1 MWETRRDLLED
12 IWGNIWDLCRDGV
25 AVQSNKVTQ
34 CEQFDIFNHHR
45 YLLPHSIV
53 PLTAR
58 LTLQRRWRDLYWQS
72 ADRKER
78 DREIER
84 QALTMRAVLSVTWQC
99 SPSSQSRGQS
109 VRTLYVCS
117 STRVLDL
124 DENLITYK
132 QSAQIETSSV
142 QESWARHRHNAG
154 QKIFWEDSSHI
165 SPVWLIILFL
175 PLGLNWK
182 KTDLEYFFKERNAG
196 RVTKFMSLLKPVPA
210 KVRGSADTK
219 LY

>member
-1 MWETRRDLLED
+1 M
-12 IWGNIWDLCRDGV
+12 V
-25 AVQSNKVTQ
+25 
-34 CEQFDIFNHHR
+34 
-45 YLLPHSIV
+45 
-53 PLTAR
+53 
-58 LTLQRRWRDLYWQS
+58 TLQRRWRDLYWQS
-72 ADRKER
+72 GDRREGER
-78 DREIER
+78 ER
-84 QALTMRAVLSVTWQC
+84 LGLTMRAVLSVTWQC

-117 STRVLDL
+117 STRVLEL

-142 QESWARHRHNAG
+142 LQSWAGHRHNARL
-154 QKIFWEDSSHI
+154 KIFWEDSSHI

-182 KTDLEYFFKERNAG
+182 KTDLEYFFKQRNAG